1 MFSLIFIVVGM
12 AILIKSA
19 TFLVDGASSLA
30 LKLRIAPIVIGLT
43 VVAFGTSAPELLV
56 SMTSAVQGNTNI
68 ALGNVVGSNIAN
80 ILLILGIAA
89 IIYPLKV
96 QKTTIWKE
104 IPMSF
109 LGACVI
115 TVLGLQT
122 ILDQKMFNGIML
134 NATQQVGE
142 ISLSNGI
149 ILLFFFLIFM
159 YYTFGIAKVTGED
172 TMEMKQFTTKTS
184 ILFIIIGLIGLVIGS
199 KVTVDH
205 AVLFARTIGISDTL
219 VGLTIVAVGTS
230 LPELVTSATA
240 ALKKNTDIAV
250 GNVVGS
256 NIFNIFFILG
266 LTSLVKTI
274 PLTGQHLVDI
284 LVLFGATIFLF
295 ISMFIFKRHHI
306 SRAEGILM
314 ILAYIGYTTFLVI
327 RG

>member
-1 MFSLIFIVVGM
+1 MFSLIVIIIGM
-12 AILIKSA
+12 IILIRSA
-19 TFLVDGASSLA
+19 NFLVDGASSLA
-30 LKLRIAPIVIGLT
+30 LKLHVAPIVIGLT

-56 SMTSAVQGNTNI
+56 SMTSALQGNTNI

-89 IIYPLKV
+89 IIYPLRV
-96 QKTTIWKE
+96 QKNTIWKE

-122 ILDQKMFNGIML
+122 ILDQKMLDGIVL
-134 NATQQVGE
+134 NATQQIGE

-149 ILLFFFLIFM
+149 ILLFFFFIFM

-172 TMEMKQFTTKTS
+172 TMEMKEFATKTS
-184 ILFIIIGLIGLVIGS
+184 LFFIGVGLIGLAIGS
-199 KVTVDH
+199 KITVDH
-205 AVLFARTIGISDTL
+205 AVVFARTIGVSDTF

-230 LPELVTSATA
+230 LPELVTSITA
-240 ALKKNTDIAV
+240 AVKKNTDIAV

-256 NIFNIFFILG
+256 NIFNLFFILG

-306 SRAEGILM
+306 SRAEGFLM
-314 ILAYIGYTTFLVI
+314 VLAYIGYTTFLVI